1 MKQKISSRILIVL
14 ISVVMLITVLP
25 LSSLTAFADEYTGS
39 GSGSADV
46 DNVGDR
52 NLSMNGN
59 EYGVRLYC
67 ITEAIRPLRTSFLK
81 GLSF

>member
-14 ISVVMLITVLP
+14 ISVVMLITALP

-39 GSGSADV
+39 GSGSAIV
-46 DNVGDR
+46 DGISNSE
-52 NLSMNGN
+52 LSMSGD

-67 ITEAIRPLRTSFLK
+67 ITEAIRPLRNFLK